1 MNLRTKM
8 EKLADK
14 LNPNVLYFTENP
26 INLDR
31 YGDDYYGCRYF
42 LVWQNTHAIYKAFRT
57 QVECVEYLEDLIER
71 KVIWTWG
78 GGYVAILD

>member
-31 YGDDYYGCRYF
+31 YGDDYYGYRYF
-42 LVWQNTHAIYKAFRT
+42 LVWQNTHAIFKAFRT
-57 QVECVEYLEDLIER
+57 QAECVEYLEDLIER